1 MFYPYHRCEMKS
13 KIALITE
20 VVLVLMGET
29 EKVKN
34 IGEHNR
40 IRGSETELGQWIWF
54 TDVMHSVVSAVAD
67 LQLL

>member
-40 IRGSETELGQWIWF
+40 IRGSETELVNGFGSLMLCIQ
-54 TDVMHSVVSAVAD
+54 
-67 LQLL
+67 